1 MSPPLGNISTRER
14 FEVSTDIST
23 RTVALSGGRNSSLAG
38 VNTRRQHI
46 EDLADYVQRVRREK
60 GLSQRDV
67 EVRSGSAISK
77 GYIGQIENRAVLG
90 QSVTPHKLQALAV
103 GLSVSE
109 DEIFAVVR
117 GKSLTD
123 NEVFDSEI
131 YLMLRG
137 YDELADK
144 DKIELLPTVRML
156 ATEIRRRKPKGPK
169 PPKKAPAP
177 ERLPII
183 DTRVTPVGGHPA
195 AEVVPLAKQ
204 GRKK

>member
-1 MSPPLGNISTRER
+1 M
-14 FEVSTDIST
+14 
-23 RTVALSGGRNSSLAG
+23 
-38 VNTRRQHI
+38 
-46 EDLADYVQRVRREK
+46 
-60 GLSQRDV
+60 
-67 EVRSGSAISK
+67 
-77 GYIGQIENRAVLG
+77 
-90 QSVTPHKLQALAV
+90 

-109 DEIFAVVR
+109 DEIFAVAR

-144 DKIELLPTVRML
+144 DKSELLPIVRML
-156 ATEIRRRKPKGPK
+156 AAEIRRRKPKSPK
-169 PPKKAPAP
+169 PSKKAPAP

-183 DTRVTPVGGHPA
+183 DTRVTPAGGHPA
-195 AEVVPLAKQ
+195 GEVVSLARR